1 MEKINVKE
9 KARSIRS
16 FLLDMIADAK
26 KECRE
31 FTEEEQQLF
40 DEQKNELLALSEQ
53 IKNTEDKLDEIESAL
68 PEVEEK
74 SDEEEKPDEE
84 PEKPAEEPAEEPA
97 AEQTEPE
104 TPAAEE
110 EPAADEEKKSDEDEK
125 PADDQTSEEPE
136 KPAEEPEKPEDDSE
150 INKDESSDEDKKKIE
165 QNAKRKTNNIMN
177 FSLLKAIRAAADGK
191 QFDPMTEAVIAEAQK
206 DFRGANLETGANS
219 IILPGEKRTI
229 TITNEHDEVVKE
241 DWEPLLL
248 PLFKNKVLG
257 KARRLSGLKNDIR
270 VPKVSSVDCA
280 WEGEITENQETTATF
295 DHVVMKPHRISA
307 TIYLSKNF
315 LIQESLGAEQVL
327 RNLLIEA
334 MEQKLESTFL
344 GKAAASTAGGKNIPA
359 GLLYGK
365 TATPVT
371 DFAKMCDFEATAVSN
386 NYNLGSME
394 YVLDPKSWA
403 KIRSSFVYG
412 GKTNRMVMEGNE
424 IDGRPYSIS
433 QNLAQNELIL
443 ANFSDIYLGQW
454 AGTEL
459 SVDTTSVGM
468 ARTAQVAVT
477 LNAWF
482 DCIAVRPESIQ
493 LGTVVAGN
501 NPG

>member
-1 MEKINVKE
+1 MEKTNLKD

-31 FTEEEQQLF
+31 FTEEEQKLF

-53 IKNTEDKLDEIESAL
+53 IKNTEDKLDEIESEL
-68 PEVEEK
+68 PDIEEK
-74 SDEEEKPDEE
+74 SDEEEKPAEE

-97 AEQTEPE
+97 EQTEPE

-110 EPAADEEKKSDEDEK
+110 KPAADEEEKSDEPEK
-125 PADDQTSEEPE
+125 PADDETSEEPE
-136 KPAEEPEKPEDDSE
+136 KPAEDEPEKPEEKPE
-150 INKDESSDEDKKKIE
+150 INKDETSDEDKEKIE
-165 QNAKRKTNNIMN
+165 KNTKRKTNNIMN
-177 FSLLKAIRAAADGK
+177 FSLLKAIRSLAEGK

-206 DFRGANLETGANS
+206 DFRDANLETGANTLL
-219 IILPGEKRTI
+219 LPGEKRTI

-257 KARRLSGLKNDIR
+257 KCRRLSGLKNDIR
-270 VPKVSSVDCA
+270 VPKVSAVDCA
-280 WEGEITENQETTATF
+280 WEGEITENQETTTSF

-307 TIYLSKNF
+307 TIYLSKQF
-315 LIQESLGAEQVL
+315 LMQESLSTEQVL

-344 GKAAASTAGGKNIPA
+344 GKAAANNTGGKNIPA
-359 GLLYGK
+359 GLLHGK
-365 TATPVT
+365 TATAVT
-371 DFAKMCDFEATAVSN
+371 DFTKMCEFEATAVAN

-454 AGTEL
+454 SGTEL
-459 SVDTTSVGM
+459 SVDTTSVGL
-468 ARTAQVAVT
+468 ARTAQVALT

-493 LGTVVAGN
+493 LGTVVASN
-501 NPG
+501 NPA

>member
-1 MEKINVKE
+1 MEKINLKE

-31 FTEEEQQLF
+31 FTEEEQKLF

-53 IKNTEDKLDEIESAL
+53 IKSTEDKLDEIEEQIPDIEEKSDVEEKPAEEE
-68 PEVEEK
+68 PETPAEEPVEQTEPETPAEEPEPGKEEK
-74 SDEEEKPDEE
+74 SDEEEKP
-84 PEKPAEEPAEEPA
+84 AEEPSEEP
-97 AEQTEPE
+97 
-104 TPAAEE
+104 
-110 EPAADEEKKSDEDEK
+110 
-125 PADDQTSEEPE
+125 SEEPE
-136 KPAEEPEKPEDDSE
+136 KPAEDAPEKPAEE
-150 INKDESSDEDKKKIE
+150 PQINKDETSDEEEKNIEKDKR
-165 QNAKRKTNNIMN
+165 NTNNIMS

-191 QFDPMTEAVIAEAQK
+191 QFDPMTEAVINEAQK
-206 DFRGANLETGANS
+206 DFRGANLETNVNS

-270 VPKVSSVDCA
+270 VPKISAVDCA
-280 WEGEITENQETTATF
+280 WEGEITENSETSATF

-307 TIYLSKNF
+307 TIYLSKQF
-315 LIQESLGAEQVL
+315 LMQESLGAEQVL

-365 TATPVT
+365 TATAVT
-371 DFAKMCDFEATAVSN
+371 DFTKMCDFEATAVAN

-454 AGTEL
+454 AGTEI

-493 LGTVVAGN
+493 LGTVVAAN

>member
-1 MEKINVKE
+1 MEKTNLKE

-16 FLLDMIADAK
+16 FLLDMIAEAK
-26 KECRE
+26 KDCRE
-31 FTEEEQQLF
+31 FDEEEQKLF

-53 IKNTEDKLDEIESAL
+53 IKNTEDKLDEIEEQIPDVEDKSDEEEKPAEE
-68 PEVEEK
+68 PETPAEEPVEQTEPETPAEDPEPDKEEK
-74 SDEEEKPDEE
+74 SDEEEKP
-84 PEKPAEEPAEEPA
+84 AEEP
-97 AEQTEPE
+97 
-104 TPAAEE
+104 
-110 EPAADEEKKSDEDEK
+110 
-125 PADDQTSEEPE
+125 SEEPE
-136 KPAEEPEKPEDDSE
+136 KPAEDAPEKTEE
-150 INKDESSDEDKKKIE
+150 ETQINKDETSDEDKKNIE
-165 QNAKRKTNNIMN
+165 KDKKRNTNNIMS

-191 QFDPMTEAVIAEAQK
+191 QFDPMTEAVINEAQK
-206 DFRGANLETGANS
+206 DFRGANLETNVNS

-229 TITNEHDEVVKE
+229 TITNEHDDVVKE

-257 KARRLSGLKNDIR
+257 KCRRLSGLKNDIR
-270 VPKVSSVDCA
+270 VPKVSAVDCA
-280 WEGEITENQETTATF
+280 WEGEITENSETTATF

-307 TIYLSKNF
+307 TIYLSKQF
-315 LIQESLGAEQVL
+315 LMQESLGAEQVL

-344 GKAAASTAGGKNIPA
+344 GKAAASNAGGKNIPA

-365 TATPVT
+365 TATAVT
-371 DFAKMCDFEATAVSN
+371 NFAKMCDFEATAVAN

-454 AGTEL
+454 AGTEI
-459 SVDTTSVGM
+459 SVDTTSVGL
-468 ARTAQVAVT
+468 ARTA
-477 LNAWF
+477 
-482 DCIAVRPESIQ
+482 
-493 LGTVVAGN
+493 
-501 NPG
+501 